1 MNAQVDLNG
10 TLATINSNNLDLW
23 REVFITDPAAV
34 KPITGKSY
42 KGSSPKPYWIVE
54 QATKHFGP
62 CGIGWGV
69 EVLSESYIN
78 CGPKDVIHSAV
89 VKVWY
94 VWNGVRGEV
103 QQVGGTKV
111 AYETAT
117 GKYMVDEDAAKKS
130 VTDGMIKCL
139 SMIGFAGDIFSGRW
153 DDSKYHQEQEERK
166 QQQQGQ
172 RQQQNAQQRQ
182 GQGQQRQGQQQN
194 AQQAQGQQQRPI
206 AQHASQ
212 MTPEG
217 QANALRKALN
227 RINNTTDAEDLN
239 ASIKF
244 FAGTEHEQTV
254 RNACNAKAD
263 REGWVNG

>member
-10 TLATINSNNLDLW
+10 TLATTNSNNLDLW

-111 AYETAT
+111 AYETST

-153 DDSKYHQEQEERK
+153 DDSKYVAEAAEHHQ
-166 QQQQGQ
+166 
-172 RQQQNAQQRQ
+172 QQRQ
-182 GQGQQRQGQQQN
+182 AEAAQHQQKQLEAEFNIALRDIEN
-194 AQQAQGQQQRPI
+194 AQDKSVFLPAWNYFKSTPYADEIEQRI
-206 AQHASQ
+206 KVKLDQ
-212 MTPEG
+212 MGWTP
-217 QANALRKALN
+217 
-227 RINNTTDAEDLN
+227 
-239 ASIKF
+239 
-244 FAGTEHEQTV
+244 
-254 RNACNAKAD
+254 
-263 REGWVNG
+263 

>member
-10 TLATINSNNLDLW
+10 TLATTNSNNLDLW

-69 EVLSESYIN
+69 EVLNESYIN

-111 AYETAT
+111 AYETST

-139 SMIGFAGDIFSGRW
+139 SLLGFAGDIFSGRW
-153 DDSKYHQEQEERK
+153 DDSKYVAEAAEHH
-166 QQQQGQ
+166 QQQKQAEATEYM
-172 RQQQNAQQRQ
+172 QQQLTNDF
-182 GQGQQRQGQQQN
+182 N
-194 AQQAQGQQQRPI
+194 
-206 AQHASQ
+206 
-212 MTPEG
+212 
-217 QANALRKALN
+217 KALN
-227 RINNTTDAEDLN
+227 DIAVTQDKSVLLNVWNYFKSTQYAEQIKT
-239 ASIKF
+239 SI
-244 FAGTEHEQTV
+244 T
-254 RNACNAKAD
+254 AKRD
-263 REGWVNG
+263 QMGWQ

>member
-1 MNAQVDLNG
+1 MNAQVDLNE
-10 TLATINSNNLDLW
+10 TSVAINSNHLDLW
-23 REVFITDPAAV
+23 RQVFITDPAAV

-42 KGSSPKPYWIVE
+42 KGNSPKPYWIVE

-69 EVLSESYIN
+69 EVLNESYIN

-111 AYETAT
+111 AYETAA

-153 DDSKYHQEQEERK
+153 DDSKYVAEAAEHHQQQRQAEAAEY
-166 QQQQGQ
+166 QQQQLTNEFNQ
-172 RQQQNAQQRQ
+172 ALNDIANAQDKSVLLNVWNYFKSTQYAEQ
-182 GQGQQRQGQQQN
+182 IKTS
-194 AQQAQGQQQRPI
+194 I
-206 AQHASQ
+206 AAKRDQ
-212 MTPEG
+212 M
-217 QANALRKALN
+217 
-227 RINNTTDAEDLN
+227 
-239 ASIKF
+239 
-244 FAGTEHEQTV
+244 
-254 RNACNAKAD
+254 
-263 REGWVNG
+263 GWI